1 MQQAAPGFYGE
12 RFHASTLSAPRRCAM
27 GGGATRPVNHAARPL
42 VPVHNDDRCVVAE
55 VDQGRPSDH
64 PAGGHVTAKEWAASS
79 AGLCGVEVMA
89 PHRGVGPRV

>member
-12 RFHASTLSAPRRCAM
+12 QFHASTLSAPRRWAVRR
-27 GGGATRPVNHAARPL
+27 GATRLVNHAVRPL
-42 VPVHNDDRCVVAE
+42 VPAHNDDRCVAAE

-64 PAGGHVTAKEWAASS
+64 PAGGHVTAKEEAASS
-79 AGLCGVEVMA
+79 AGLYGVEVMA

>member
-12 RFHASTLSAPRRCAM
+12 RFHASMLSAPRRCAV
-27 GGGATRPVNHAARPL
+27 GGWATRPVNHAARPL
-42 VPVHNDDRCVVAE
+42 VPAHDDDRVVAE

-64 PAGGHVTAKEWAASS
+64 PAVGHVAAKEWATSS

-89 PHRGVGPRV
+89 PHRGVGPRA